1 MTYSVAVSG
10 ASGYAGGE
18 ILRILAA
25 HPDVEIRTVTA
36 HSNAGQPLIQHQP
49 HLRSLAHL
57 TLSDTTPDVLAGHDI
72 VFLALPHGQSGQY
85 TDALGDTPLVI
96 DAGADHRLESV
107 ADWDRFYG
115 GDFHEPWVYGVP
127 ELPVAGAK
135 QRDRLVGAT
144 RIAAPGCNASTVSL
158 SLAPGVAAGVID
170 PGDIVTV
177 LAVGP
182 SGAGK
187 SLKTNLLASE
197 ILGSANPYAVGGS
210 HRHIPEIQQALAAAR
225 PSTGS
230 GTSAVGSGTS
240 GVGSGADAVGSGAG
254 AAQAADRGIRISFTP
269 VLVPMARG
277 ILATST
283 APIAPGVSDEQIREA
298 WEAAYGDETF
308 VQLLPAGRFPRTADV
323 VGANTALIG
332 LAIDRAANR
341 VVVVTAVDNL
351 VKGTAGAAVQS
362 MNIALGLP
370 EGTALSV
377 NGVAP

>member
-18 ILRILAA
+18 ILRLLAG
-25 HPDVEIRTVTA
+25 HPDIEIRTVTA
-36 HSNAGQPLIQHQP
+36 HSNAGQPLVQHQP

-57 TLSDTTPDVLAGHDI
+57 TLQDTTPEILAGHDI

-96 DAGADHRLESV
+96 DAGADHRLTSPDAWE
-107 ADWDRFYG
+107 AFYG
-115 GDFHEPWVYGVP
+115 GSFHEPWAYGVP
-127 ELPVAGAK
+127 ELLVDGVK
-135 QRDRLVGAT
+135 QRETLRSAT

-170 PGDIVTV
+170 EGDIVSV

-187 SLKTNLLASE
+187 SLKTNLLGSE
-197 ILGSANPYAVGGS
+197 ILGTANPYAVGGT
-210 HRHIPEIQQALAAAR
+210 HRHIPEIRQALAAA
-225 PSTGS
+225 S
-230 GTSAVGSGTS
+230 GR
-240 GVGSGADAVGSGAG
+240 
-254 AAQAADRGIRISFTP
+254 AATDQSIRISFTP
-269 VLVPMARG
+269 VIVPMARG

-283 APIAPGVSDEQIREA
+283 APIAEGVSDAEIRDA
-298 WEAAYGDETF
+298 WESAYGDETF
-308 VQLLPAGRFPRTADV
+308 VQLLPAGEFPRTADV
-323 VGANTALIG
+323 LGANTALMG

-341 VVVVTAVDNL
+341 VTVVTAVDNL

-362 MNIALGLP
+362 MNLALGLP
-370 EGTALSV
+370 EDRALSV

>member
-36 HSNAGQPLIQHQP
+36 HSNAGQALTQHQP

-57 TLSDTTPDVLAGHDI
+57 TLQETTSDVLAGHDV
-72 VFLALPHGQSGQY
+72 VFLALPHGQSGRF
-85 TDALGDTPLVI
+85 TDVLADTPLVI
-96 DAGADHRLESV
+96 DAGADHRLQSIG
-107 ADWDRFYG
+107 DWDRFYG
-115 GDFHEPWVYGVP
+115 GDFHEPWTYGVP
-127 ELPVAGAK
+127 ELPVGGRK
-135 QRDRLVGAT
+135 QRDHLVGAR

-170 PGDIVTV
+170 PSDIVSV

-182 SGAGK
+182 SGAGR
-187 SLKTNLLASE
+187 SLKTNLLAAE

-210 HRHIPEIQQALAAAR
+210 HRHIPEIRQALAAAR
-225 PSTGS
+225 IRAAATVGASDDPSTSS
-230 GTSAVGSGTS
+230 GIGRGT
-240 GVGSGADAVGSGAG
+240 ADE
-254 AAQAADRGIRISFTP
+254 GIRISFTP
-269 VLVPMARG
+269 VLVPMSRG

-283 APIAPGVSDEQIREA
+283 APIVADVSDADIRGA

-308 VQLLPAGRFPRTADV
+308 VQLLPAGEFPRTADV
-323 VGANTALIG
+323 VGANTALVG
-332 LAIDRAANR
+332 VAIDRAAGR

-362 MNIALGLP
+362 MNIALGLA
-370 EGTALSV
+370 EGTALTV

>member
-18 ILRILAA
+18 ILRLLAA

-36 HSNAGQPLIQHQP
+36 HSNAGQPLVAHQP

-57 TLSDTTPDVLAGHDI
+57 TLQDTTPEVLAGHDI

-96 DAGADHRLESV
+96 DAGADHRLTSSAE
-107 ADWDRFYG
+107 WDAFYG
-115 GDFHEPWVYGVP
+115 GSFHEPWTYGVP
-127 ELPVAGAK
+127 ELLVGGGK
-135 QRDRLVGAT
+135 QRDALRSAT

-170 PGDIVTV
+170 PGDIVSV

-197 ILGSANPYAVGGS
+197 ILGSANPYAVGGT
-210 HRHIPEIQQALAAAR
+210 HRHIPEIRQALAAAR

-230 GTSAVGSGTS
+230 GPSTDSGPSTGSGTQ
-240 GVGSGADAVGSGAG
+240 D
-254 AAQAADRGIRISFTP
+254 IRISFTP
-269 VLVPMARG
+269 VLVPMSRG

-283 APIAPGVSDEQIREA
+283 APIVEGVSDAEIRQA
-298 WEAAYGDETF
+298 WESAYGDETF
-308 VQLLPAGRFPRTADV
+308 VQLLPEGSFPRTADV
-323 VGANTALIG
+323 LGANTALLG

-341 VVVVTAVDNL
+341 VTVVTAVDNL

-370 EGTALSV
+370 ETRALSV

>member
-18 ILRILAA
+18 ILRLLAS
-25 HPDVEIRTVTA
+25 HPDIEIRTVTA
-36 HSNAGQPLIQHQP
+36 HSNAGQPLVQHQP

-57 TLSDTTPDVLAGHDI
+57 TLQDTTPEILAGHDI

-96 DAGADHRLESV
+96 DAGADHRLTSQ
-107 ADWDRFYG
+107 DSWDAFYG
-115 GDFHEPWVYGVP
+115 GEFHEPWAYGVP
-127 ELPVAGAK
+127 ELLVGGVK
-135 QRDRLVGAT
+135 QRETLRGAT

-170 PGDIVTV
+170 PGDIVSV

-187 SLKTNLLASE
+187 SLKTNLLGSE
-197 ILGSANPYAVGGS
+197 ILGTANPYAVGGT
-210 HRHIPEIQQALAAAR
+210 HRHIPEIRQALAAA
-225 PSTGS
+225 
-230 GTSAVGSGTS
+230 
-240 GVGSGADAVGSGAG
+240 SGAAPD
-254 AAQAADRGIRISFTP
+254 GIRISFTP
-269 VLVPMARG
+269 VLVPMSRG

-283 APIAPGVSDEQIREA
+283 APIVGDVSDAEIRAA
-298 WEAAYGDETF
+298 WEDAYGDETF
-308 VQLLPAGRFPRTADV
+308 VQLLPEGHFPRTADV
-323 VGANTALIG
+323 LGANTALIG

-341 VVVVTAVDNL
+341 VTVVTAVDNL

-362 MNIALGLP
+362 MNLALGLP
-370 EGTALSV
+370 ESRALSV

>member
-18 ILRILAA
+18 ILRLLAN
-25 HPDVEIRTVTA
+25 HPDIEIRTVTA
-36 HSNAGQPLIQHQP
+36 HSNAGQKLSEHQP

-57 TLSDTTPDVLAGHDI
+57 TLQDTTPETLAGHDI

-85 TDALGDTPLVI
+85 TDALGDVPLVI
-96 DAGADHRLESV
+96 DAGADHRLTSES
-107 ADWDRFYG
+107 AWDAFYG
-115 GDFHEPWVYGVP
+115 GAFHEPWTYGVP
-127 ELPVAGAK
+127 ELLVDGAK
-135 QRDRLVGAT
+135 QREQLRGAT

-170 PGDIVTV
+170 PSDIVTV

-187 SLKTNLLASE
+187 SLKTHLLGSE

-210 HRHIPEIQQALAAAR
+210 HRHIPEIRQALAAA
-225 PSTGS
+225 S
-230 GTSAVGSGTS
+230 GTAP
-240 GVGSGADAVGSGAG
+240 D
-254 AAQAADRGIRISFTP
+254 GIRISFTP
-269 VLVPMARG
+269 VIVPMARG

-283 APIAPGVSDEQIREA
+283 APIAPGVTDAEIRAA
-298 WEAAYGDETF
+298 WESAYGDETF
-308 VQLLPAGRFPRTADV
+308 VQLLPEGSLPRTADV
-323 VGANTALIG
+323 LGANTALLG

-341 VVVVTAVDNL
+341 VVVVAAVDNL
-351 VKGTAGAAVQS
+351 VKGTAGAAIQS
-362 MNIALGLP
+362 MNIALGLA
-370 EGTALSV
+370 ETTALSI